1 MMIKRRFPYVF
12 FLALFAAAIPLA
24 GTAAAETAG
33 MHNPPPG
40 VRIRPVI
47 PKVQQKSGKPST
59 TAAAQDKQKS
69 PPAQGAASVSK
80 YNANSPETSQVP
92 LIEQSTRIYV
102 RGVLG
107 AREEYLPQLN
117 SLFSTS
123 GLTYAGT
130 TKFLVLRQLNY
141 PSSTW
146 SLGQGE
152 ERGFTVDEQGRPSFK
167 IYCLD
172 LFGLIEKAAKEFE
185 QKGADKPTARIL
197 AEWKVTD
204 LIADIKAKPL
214 SKIEYIVVPRAAP
227 INEEGKLI
235 FSGAEA
241 RRFASTPER
250 ELIQALKFYHEKK
263 YKFGKEHISKL
274 KTQIQMTTTV
284 TFSEELLSLCG
295 N

>member
-1 MMIKRRFPYVF
+1 
-12 FLALFAAAIPLA
+12 
-24 GTAAAETAG
+24 

-172 LFGLIEKAAKEFE
+172 LFGLIEK
-185 QKGADKPTARIL
+185 RRRS
-197 AEWKVTD
+197 
-204 LIADIKAKPL
+204 L
-214 SKIEYIVVPRAAP
+214 SRRAP
-227 INEEGKLI
+227 INRRHGYLRNGKL
-235 FSGAEA
+235 
-241 RRFASTPER
+241 RTLLR
-250 ELIQALKFYHEKK
+250 
-263 YKFGKEHISKL
+263 ISKRNH
-274 KTQIQMTTTV
+274 
-284 TFSEELLSLCG
+284 FRRLSISSLPARLR
-295 N
+295 